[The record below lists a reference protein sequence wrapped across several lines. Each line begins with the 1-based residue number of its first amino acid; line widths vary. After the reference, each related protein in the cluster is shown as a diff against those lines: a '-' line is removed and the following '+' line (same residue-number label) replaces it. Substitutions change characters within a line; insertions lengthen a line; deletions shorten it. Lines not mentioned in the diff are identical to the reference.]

1 LSLREAALVPAD
13 GLAEEIGGVAQ
24 AELLLDAGAGAEGA
38 LSVEGL
44 VVHGEDDHCDSG
56 MLLRDEGVD
65 KMSFI
70 PFHDIG
76 VLADG
81 EPRMSRHK
89 IRPEEM
95 VKLDAVIDELV
106 RVKRREGIID
116 SSAAYLCLFKH
127 CFRDRPLPIAC
138 YAGYASICVDGYGDM
153 YPCFPQM
160 EIGAAQAGV
169 ANVREIA
176 LRNYW
181 KSPRLQE
188 SREAI
193 RGCRKC
199 YWNNQTELSLMYHFK
214 GIPDPGAETLPVPG
228 LTASA
233 TGNSPV

>member
-1 LSLREAALVPAD
+1 
-13 GLAEEIGGVAQ
+13 
-24 AELLLDAGAGAEGA
+24 
-38 LSVEGL
+38 
-44 VVHGEDDHCDSG
+44 

-95 VKLDAVIDELV
+95 VKLDAVIDDLV
-106 RVKRREGIID
+106 CVKRREGIID

-169 ANVREIA
+169 ANVHEIE
-176 LRNYW
+176 LPNYW
-181 KSPRLQE
+181 KSPGLQE

-233 TGNSPV
+233 TGDSPVWAGGPAAASCRKTEADLVGNRVCGYLVALLFSAGG